1 MNSRSPL
8 ALLTSGWRFLIGRLF
23 KINNV
28 LLDYQGVTP
37 LIYQVF
43 LLLDFFQMLFYVF
56 YKVDLVNEFAHMPA
70 KQDTRR
76 YSSANAATTRNNT
89 TITSLID

>member
-1 MNSRSPL
+1 M
-8 ALLTSGWRFLIGRLF
+8 
-23 KINNV
+23 

-37 LIYQVF
+37 VIYQVF
-43 LLLDFFQMLFYVF
+43 LLIDFLQMLFYVF

-70 KQDTRR
+70 KQDTIR